1 MNRFLKIDR
10 HKDRKKNI
18 LISKKHV
25 QDDISMNVK
34 DDLNGLLKQMEHAR
48 NRDATKYPSIK
59 DKPSVTIK
67 SYTDDGTPRRIGQ
80 RDIKKVSSSSQNRNH
95 KDSTFTNEKDGLR
108 DFLKQMERT
117 RNREAAKYS
126 SMKDKTFTA
135 PKKYAD
141 GGSPRR
147 ISIRDIKKIND
158 SSPTYRDYEEDN
170 AFTNENDIYNNVTA
184 NIDEQNIYKNILA
197 NLDDEDI
204 RELEELED
212 GSSIYE
218 IGKSEEEEVNEPE
231 SFYGNLAGTVLKDSA
246 LKKLSVYLLE
256 AIDKD
261 IEASQGWMDV
271 LKRVK
276 GYLGFEIE
284 ELKNSPFKEATRTYD
299 TTFANILLKYYAHTR
314 SEFLPNTGP
323 VGYIIP
329 NNPSEELDEKG
340 TRVRDF
346 LNNYLVRVDKPYY
359 PDFERF
365 LLHLGFN
372 GSSCR
377 KVYFDKFLKRP
388 ISRFITAEDFIID
401 ADCNSISDSQRIT
414 HVLHLSKRDILL
426 NQQSGIYR
434 NVDLPYLKSS
444 ENNED
449 VLKKE
454 SDKDNVNLSVYE
466 KRSLFPIYECHV
478 YLNLDDFNDSNNFDE
493 KSIPL
498 PFIVIIDPNSKEILS
513 VCRNW
518 REEDPNQE
526 RINYFV
532 LYNLL
537 AGFGIRGLGFAQML
551 GSNAIS
557 LTTILRELIDAGKF
571 QNLPGG
577 LRKKGSSKQQQ
588 NDLIIGPG
596 EFVEVDTYAED
607 LDKCF
612 MPLPYSGPS
621 QALSSERMN
630 IINQTKE
637 LGATAELGMLDSRE
651 AISPATLIMALEKNN
666 KIQNVISESIHCS
679 FNQEL
684 QLIYDMFKRT
694 MDNDFSEYVNGHE
707 VTIDDFVEE
716 IEIIPVSNPS
726 TNSTI
731 HKLVRSQAMLETAMM
746 APDIHNQYE
755 VFKYTYKAQG
765 LAESEIDK
773 ILPNPNI
780 PEEQTEE
787 VLPLD
792 PVSENLNILAGKP
805 VKAAKWQAHD
815 AHILSHGLFIEANS
829 DKPEVQSEGMAHIK
843 EHQALKYLAQME
855 QILGYELPPLEEIL
869 NPEVQNQIALS
880 IAENL
885 NETMS
890 ENEAPSPIDPNELL
904 MADIRQKEQ
913 QAMIQR
919 EIANLK
925 AETDVF
931 KAQLEFEKQKAKIES
946 EEDIAI
952 LKGEIELMKQEMQN
966 SKMANV

>member
-10 HKDRKKNI
+10 HKNISNKKNV
-18 LISKKHV
+18 LTLKKRA

-34 DDLNGLLKQMEHAR
+34 DDL
-48 NRDATKYPSIK
+48 S
-59 DKPSVTIK
+59 
-67 SYTDDGTPRRIGQ
+67 
-80 RDIKKVSSSSQNRNH
+80 
-95 KDSTFTNEKDGLR
+95 

-117 RNREAAKYS
+117 RNKDAAKYPVV
-126 SMKDKTFTA
+126 KDKLSSI
-135 PKKYAD
+135 KKHAD
-141 GGSPRR
+141 NGTPRR
-147 ISIRDIKKIND
+147 ISKRDIPKTAR
-158 SSPTYRDYEEDN
+158 SPKTYRDYEEDN
-170 AFTNENDIYNNVTA
+170 AFTNENDIYNNIVA
-184 NIDEQNIYKNILA
+184 SSNSPDIYNNILA

-204 RELEELED
+204 RELGELED

-218 IGKSEEEEVNEPE
+218 IGESEEEEFTEPE
-231 SFYGNLAGTVLKDSA
+231 SFYGNLAGTVLKESA
-246 LKKLSVYLLE
+246 LNKLSVYLLE

-261 IEASQGWMDV
+261 IEASQEWMNI
-271 LKRVK
+271 LKKVK
-276 GYLGFEIE
+276 GYLGFEVE

-299 TTFANILLKYYAHTR
+299 TTLANTLLKYYAHTR

-329 NNPSEELDEKG
+329 NNPSEEQDEKG
-340 TRVRDF
+340 AKVRDF
-346 LNNYLVRVDKPYY
+346 LNNYLVRVDKAFY

-426 NQQSGIYR
+426 NQQNGTYR
-434 NVDLPYLKSS
+434 DVDLPYLKSS
-444 ENNED
+444 ENTED

-454 SDKDNVNLSVYE
+454 TDKENVNLSVYE

-513 VCRNW
+513 ICRNW

-532 LYNLL
+532 LYNLM

-596 EFVEVDTYAED
+596 EFVEVETFADD

-621 QALSSERMN
+621 AALSSERMN
-630 IINQTKE
+630 VINQTKE
-637 LGATAELGMLDSRE
+637 LGATTELGMLDSRE
-651 AISPATLIMALEKNN
+651 AISPSTLIMALEKNN

-679 FNQEL
+679 FNHEL

-694 MDNDFSEYVNGHE
+694 MDNDFSEYVKGKE
-707 VTIDDFVEE
+707 VTIDDFIDE
-716 IEIIPVSNPS
+716 IEIIPISNPS
-726 TNSTI
+726 VNSTI

-765 LAESEIDK
+765 LPESEIDK

-780 PEEQTEE
+780 LEEKED

-792 PVSENLNILAGKP
+792 PVSEDLNILAGLP

-815 AHILSHGLFIEANS
+815 AHKLIHGLFAEENA
-829 DKPEVQSEGMAHIK
+829 DKPQIQAAVLAHIK
-843 EHQALKYLAQME
+843 EHQALEYLVRME
-855 QILGYELPPLEEIL
+855 SLLGYELPPLEEIL
-869 NPEVQNQIALS
+869 NPDVQNQIALS
-880 IAENL
+880 IAQHM
-885 NETMS
+885 NETIR
-890 ENEAPSPIDPNELL
+890 ENEAAPPIDPNELI

-931 KAQLEFEKQKAKIES
+931 KAQLEFENQKAKIES

-966 SKMANV
+966 KNV

>member
-10 HKDRKKNI
+10 HKNVTNKKNV
-18 LISKKHV
+18 LTLKKRA
-25 QDDISMNVK
+25 QDDISVSAK
-34 DDLNGLLKQMEHAR
+34 DDLN
-48 NRDATKYPSIK
+48 
-59 DKPSVTIK
+59 
-67 SYTDDGTPRRIGQ
+67 
-80 RDIKKVSSSSQNRNH
+80 
-95 KDSTFTNEKDGLR
+95 

-117 RNREAAKYS
+117 RNKEVTKHPVV
-126 SMKDKTFTA
+126 KDK
-135 PKKYAD
+135 PSNIIKKYAD
-141 GGSPRR
+141 NGTPRR
-147 ISIRDIKKIND
+147 ISKRDIPKTTRA
-158 SSPTYRDYEEDN
+158 PQTYKGYEEDN
-170 AFTNENDIYNNVTA
+170 VFTNENDIYNNVVTSS
-184 NIDEQNIYKNILA
+184 DSPDVYSDILA
-197 NLDDEDI
+197 NLDEEDI

-212 GSSIYE
+212 GSTVYE
-218 IGKSEEEEVNEPE
+218 IGNSEEEEITDSG
-231 SFYGNLAGTVLKDSA
+231 SFYKNLAGTVVKDSA
-246 LKKLSVYLLE
+246 LQKLSVYLLE

-261 IEASQGWMDV
+261 IEASEGWMNT
-271 LKRVK
+271 LKKVK
-276 GYLGFEIE
+276 GFLGFEVE

-299 TTFANILLKYYAHTR
+299 TTLANTLLKYYAHTR
-314 SEFLPNTGP
+314 SEFLPSTGP
-323 VGYIIP
+323 AGYILP
-329 NNPSEELDEKG
+329 SNPSEELDDKG
-340 TRVRDF
+340 SRVRDF
-346 LNNYLVRVDKPYY
+346 LNNYLVRVDKPFY

-426 NQQSGIYR
+426 NQQNGTYR
-434 NVDLPYLKSS
+434 DVDLPYLKSS

-454 SDKDNVNLSVYE
+454 SDKENVNLSVYE

-478 YLNLDDFNDSNNFDE
+478 YLNLDDFNDSSNFDE

-513 VCRNW
+513 ICRNW

-532 LYNLL
+532 LYNLM

-621 QALSSERMN
+621 QALSSERLN

-637 LGATAELGMLDSRE
+637 LGATAELGMLESKE
-651 AISPATLIMALEKNN
+651 AISPSTLIMALEKNN

-694 MDNDFSEYVNGHE
+694 LDNDFSEYVKGNE
-707 VTIDDFVEE
+707 VTIDDFVDE

-726 TNSTI
+726 INSTI

-765 LAESEIDK
+765 LPESEIDK
-773 ILPNPNI
+773 ILPNPDV
-780 PEEQTEE
+780 PVEETEE

-792 PVSENLNILAGKP
+792 PVSENLNILVGRP
-805 VKAAKWQAHD
+805 VKAAKWQNGPAHKLMHSLFAQEHADDPQIQAAVLAHNKDHD
-815 AHILSHGLFIEANS
+815 AN
-829 DKPEVQSEGMAHIK
+829 D
-843 EHQALKYLAQME
+843 YLVRME

-869 NPEVQNQIALS
+869 NPEVQNHIALS
-880 IAENL
+880 IAQHMND
-885 NETMS
+885 TMK
-890 ENEAPSPIDPNELL
+890 ENEAPPPIDPNELIL
-904 MADIRQKEQ
+904 ADIKQKEQ
-913 QAMIQR
+913 QTIVQK
-919 EIANLK
+919 EVANLR

-931 KAQLEFEKQKAKIES
+931 KSQLEFEKEKAKIES

-952 LKGEIELMKQEMQN
+952 LRAETELMKQSMQKN
-966 SKMANV
+966 GNV

>member
-1 MNRFLKIDR
+1 MNRFLRTDR
-10 HKDRKKNI
+10 HKNIANKKNI
-18 LISKKHV
+18 PVLKKHA
-25 QDDISMNVK
+25 QDDISMSAK
-34 DDLNGLLKQMEHAR
+34 DDLN
-48 NRDATKYPSIK
+48 
-59 DKPSVTIK
+59 
-67 SYTDDGTPRRIGQ
+67 
-80 RDIKKVSSSSQNRNH
+80 
-95 KDSTFTNEKDGLR
+95 

-117 RNREAAKYS
+117 RNNEAAKHPVVKDKAS
-126 SMKDKTFTA
+126 ISMKKNTE
-135 PKKYAD
+135 
-141 GGSPRR
+141 GPRR
-147 ISIRDIKKIND
+147 ISKRDIKKAVPK
-158 SSPTYRDYEEDN
+158 SQTYRDYEEDI
-170 AFTNENDIYNNVTA
+170 AFTNENDVYNNVTG
-184 NIDEQNIYKNILA
+184 NSDEQDIYNNILA

-212 GSSIYE
+212 GSTVYE
-218 IGKSEEEEVNEPE
+218 IGRDEEEDVTESG
-231 SFYGNLAGTVLKDSA
+231 SFYGNLAGNVVKESA
-246 LKKLSVYLLE
+246 LQKLSAYLLD

-261 IEASQGWMDV
+261 IEASQGWMNT
-271 LKRVK
+271 LKRVR
-276 GYLGFEIE
+276 GFLGFDVED
-284 ELKNSPFKEATRTYD
+284 LKNSPFKEATRTYD
-299 TTFANILLKYYAHTR
+299 TTLANTLLKYYAHTR

-323 VGYIIP
+323 VGYTVP

-340 TRVRDF
+340 SRVKDF
-346 LNNYLVRVDKPYY
+346 LNNYLVRVDKAFY

-388 ISRFITAEDFIID
+388 IARFITAEDFIID

-426 NQQSGIYR
+426 NQQNGTYR

-444 ENNED
+444 ENSDE

-498 PFIVIIDPNSKEILS
+498 PFIVILDPNSKEILS
-513 VCRNW
+513 ICRNW

-532 LYNLL
+532 LYNLMT
-537 AGFGIRGLGFAQML
+537 GFGIRGLGFAQML

-557 LTTILRELIDAGKF
+557 LTTILQVLIDAGKF

-577 LRKKGSSKQQQ
+577 LRKKGLSKQQQ

-596 EFVEVDTYAED
+596 EFVEVDTLED
-607 LDKCF
+607 LDKSF

-621 QALSSERMN
+621 QALSNLSDRV
-630 IINQTKE
+630 IAQTKE
-637 LGATAELGMLDSRE
+637 LGSTSELGMLDSRE
-651 AISPATLIMALEKNN
+651 AISPSTLIMALEKNN

-694 MDNDFSEYVNGHE
+694 MDNDFSEYINGHE
-707 VTIDDFVEE
+707 VTIDDFVDE

-726 TNSTI
+726 VNSTI
-731 HKLVRSQAMLETAMM
+731 HKLVRSQAMLETSMM

-765 LAESEIDK
+765 LPESEIDK

-780 PEEQTEE
+780 AEKEKEE
-787 VLPLD
+787 VLSLD
-792 PVSENLNILAGKP
+792 PISEDLNMLAGKP

-815 AHILSHGLFIEANS
+815 AHKLIHGLFAEENA
-829 DKPEVQSEGMAHIK
+829 DKPQVQAAVMAHIK
-843 EHQALKYLAQME
+843 EHQALEYLVKME

-880 IAENL
+880 IAEHM
-885 NETMS
+885 NETMK
-890 ENEAPSPIDPNELL
+890 ENEAPQPIDPNELL
-904 MADIRQKEQ
+904 LADIRQKEQ
-913 QAMIQR
+913 QTIVQK
-919 EIANLK
+919 EVANLR

-952 LKGEIELMKQEMQN
+952 LRAETELMKQNIQSN
-966 SKMANV
+966 KNI